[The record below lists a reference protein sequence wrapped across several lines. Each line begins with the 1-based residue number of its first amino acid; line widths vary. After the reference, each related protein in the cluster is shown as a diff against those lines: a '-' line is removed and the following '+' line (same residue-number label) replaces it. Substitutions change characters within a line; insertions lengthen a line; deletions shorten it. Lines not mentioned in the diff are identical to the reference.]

1 MTMFQ
6 QVNKRENAKLGSQ
19 GPQLDVA
26 RIRADFP
33 MLRRSIDGERLVYLD
48 SAATTLKPQ
57 SVVDAVVDY
66 YTRFTANIHRG
77 RHRLSEEASDRYEE
91 ARCRAAQLMGC
102 ASNEVVFVRN
112 ATEGLNLAA
121 ELLGLTKRDLVV
133 GFLDAHHSQLLPWQA
148 RATLKL
154 VQQAASWLPDLDH
167 YRSLL
172 ADRPRAVVVS
182 HCSNVTG
189 GYLPLELIARLA
201 REAGAAVVVDAAQS
215 AAHER
220 LNFAELD
227 VEFLAFSSHKMLGPS
242 GIGCLLGKAET
253 LRNAKPLLL
262 GGGMVDY
269 VTAEAF
275 QLRKIPHKFE
285 AGTPAIEAACGFA
298 AAVDYLEMHGFDAI
312 QAYERA
318 LTEHFLEELKTRQR
332 LRLLGTDRAERRA
345 PIFSLYVDGLD
356 DLSDVSRALSDSYG
370 VMCRNGHLCAQPL
383 VDAYTGG
390 EVIRLSAYLYNTP
403 QELSFALD
411 ALDGLVRA
419 YRC

>member
-1 MTMFQ
+1 MLQ
-6 QVNKRENAKLGSQ
+6 QAYQGESVKPGSV
-19 GPQLDVA
+19 GSELDVE
-26 RIRADFP
+26 RVRADFP
-33 MLRRSIDGERLVYLD
+33 LLRRSIDGERVVYLD

-57 SVVDAVVDY
+57 SVIDAVVDY

-91 ARCRAAQLMGC
+91 ARCRAAQLLGC

-121 ELLGLTKRDLVV
+121 ELLGITKQDLVV
-133 GFLDAHHSQLLPWQA
+133 GFLDSHHSQLLPWQG
-148 RATLKL
+148 RGTLKL

-172 ADRPRAVVVS
+172 AERPRAVVLT

-189 GYLPLELIARLA
+189 GYLPLELITRMAH
-201 REAGAAVVVDAAQS
+201 EAGAAVVVDAAQS
-215 AAHER
+215 VAHER
-220 LNFAELD
+220 LNFSELGVD
-227 VEFLAFSSHKMLGPS
+227 FLAFSSHKMLGPS
-242 GIGCLLGKAET
+242 GIGCLLGKAEM
-253 LRNAKPLLL
+253 LRNAKPVQL
-262 GGGMVDY
+262 GGGVVDY
-269 VTAEAF
+269 VTADTF

-298 AAVDYLEMHGFDAI
+298 AAVDYLEAHGFDAI
-312 QAYERA
+312 QAHEA
-318 LTEHFLEELKTRQR
+318 ELTEHFLHELRAR
-332 LRLLGTDRAERRA
+332 PRFRLLGPDRVERRA

-383 VDAYTGG
+383 VDAYAGG
-390 EVIRLSAYLYNTP
+390 EVIRISAYLYNTK

-419 YRC
+419 YRS